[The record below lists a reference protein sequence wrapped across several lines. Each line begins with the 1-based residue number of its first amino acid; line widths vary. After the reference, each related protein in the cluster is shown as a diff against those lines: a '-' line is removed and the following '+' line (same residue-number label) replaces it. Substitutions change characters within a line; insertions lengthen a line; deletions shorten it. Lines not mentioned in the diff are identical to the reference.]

1 MQYRRVNSKVIWPR
15 RKVFHVLTY
24 AEEGFSPL
32 NMHTKELHVPKESLM
47 EFANRV
53 NTSHSLQTLFP
64 TAPLTAIPRSLVR
77 QSQDIFELASSIEAF
92 LEMNAET
99 FHASKVLID
108 LRTPNIHPNVYGA
121 LDTLLHKDV
130 CHSLDE
136 LVVIDDQ
143 A

>member
-1 MQYRRVNSKVIWPR
+1 MQYQRVNSKVIWPR
-15 RKVFHVLTY
+15 RKEFHVLTY

-32 NMHTKELHVPKESLM
+32 NMHTKELQVPKESLM

-77 QSQDIFELASSIEAF
+77 QSQDICELAASFEAF

-108 LRTPNIHPNVYGA
+108 LRTPNTHPNVYGA
-121 LDTLLHKDV
+121 LDTLLDKGV
-130 CHSLDE
+130 CRSLDE